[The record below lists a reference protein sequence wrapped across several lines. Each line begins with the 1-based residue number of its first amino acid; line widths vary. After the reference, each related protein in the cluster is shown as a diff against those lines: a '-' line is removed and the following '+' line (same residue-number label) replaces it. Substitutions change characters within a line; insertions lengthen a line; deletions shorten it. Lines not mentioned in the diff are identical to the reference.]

1 MLLNLIMF
9 ILSMLLFI
17 SLSLL
22 NTSNKLMICA
32 ALFVGAALVINSMVE
47 FYGKSKAKYSLI
59 VCTALCYVFKW
70 QINLMI
76 LISYTAIL
84 VSLLSSIIVFK
95 KLESKLS
102 FHMASFITLII
113 ASVID
118 SAVVCVGLLYKFSAG
133 KCLSIYIRDLI
144 FKFSYA
150 SVLSICLFVGMYLF
164 CLADKKYFKIST

>member
-1 MLLNLIMF
+1 MS
-9 ILSMLLFI
+9 ILSILLFI

-32 ALFVGAALVINSMVE
+32 ALFVGAVLVVNSMVE
-47 FYGKSKAKYSLI
+47 FYGRSKATYSLI
-59 VCTALCYVFKW
+59 VCTVICCLFKW
-70 QINLMI
+70 QSFNLMI

-84 VSLLSSIIVFK
+84 VSLLSSIIIFE
-95 KLESKLS
+95 KLRSKLN
-102 FHMASFITLII
+102 FHMANLITLII
-113 ASVID
+113 ASMVD

-150 SVLSICLFVGMYLF
+150 SILGICLFAGMYLF
-164 CLADKKYFKIST
+164 CLANKKYFKIST

>member
-1 MLLNLIMF
+1 MS
-9 ILSMLLFI
+9 ILSILLFI
-17 SLSLL
+17 SLALL

-70 QINLMI
+70 QIFNLMI

-84 VSLLSSIIVFK
+84 VSLLSSIIVFE
-95 KLESKLS
+95 KLKSKLN
-102 FHMASFITLII
+102 FHMANFITLIM

-164 CLADKKYFKIST
+164 CLANKKYFKIST

>member
-1 MLLNLIMF
+1 MS
-9 ILSMLLFI
+9 ILSILLFI

-32 ALFVGAALVINSMVE
+32 ALFVGAALVVNSMVE
-47 FYGKSKAKYSLI
+47 FYGRSKATYNLI
-59 VCTALCYVFKW
+59 VCTALCCVFKW
-70 QINLMI
+70 QSFNLMI

-84 VSLLSSIIVFK
+84 VSLLSSIIIFE
-95 KLESKLS
+95 KLK
-102 FHMASFITLII
+102 FHMANFITLII
-113 ASVID
+113 ASVVD

-133 KCLSIYIRDLI
+133 KCLSIYTRDLI

-164 CLADKKYFKIST
+164 CLANKKYFKIST

>member
-1 MLLNLIMF
+1 MS
-9 ILSMLLFI
+9 ILSILLFI
-17 SLSLL
+17 SISLL
-22 NTSNKLMICA
+22 NTSNKLIICA

-47 FYGKSKAKYSLI
+47 FYGKSKAKYGLI

-70 QINLMI
+70 QIFNLMI

-84 VSLLSSIIVFK
+84 VSLLSSIIVFE
-95 KLESKLS
+95 KLKSKLN
-102 FHMASFITLII
+102 FHMANFITLIN

-164 CLADKKYFKIST
+164 CLANKKYFKIST